1 MPDDAPDPSVIEVL
15 RREAYEEIGRMA
27 FMAEDY
33 AQKLF
38 DATER
43 HDLMAVAVRLQQLR
57 FCAMAMIQTFNHV
70 LRKTPVHE
78 NVSAGDE
85 PSHANREDQ
94 RSSDGVA

>member
-1 MPDDAPDPSVIEVL
+1 MSDEPGTTIVEVL
-15 RREAYEEIGRMA
+15 RREAFEEIGRMG

-78 NVSAGDE
+78 NVSAAAG
-85 PSHANREDQ
+85 PSHADREDQ